1 MRNTLFV
8 LSLAIGLGLGLTSGA
23 GAVPID
29 ATAMREAAAATS
41 PPNTGR
47 GAAESS
53 NVFASSS
60 SALTSATGIRSDADK
75 LNATVRLAKP
85 AAEKTRGGLCQVIVF
100 LAY

>member
-41 PPNTGR
+41 PLQP
-47 GAAESS
+47 AQYAEY
-53 NVFASSS
+53 
-60 SALTSATGIRSDADK
+60 RS
-75 LNATVRLAKP
+75 R
-85 AAEKTRGGLCQVIVF
+85 RGGIVKCF
-100 LAY
+100 REFVVGPYICHWYPL